1 MQLTYLSSAAIL
13 IKDQDSS
20 ILCDPWFID
29 GEYYGSWCHY
39 PPCTVKPEELN
50 NVDGIYITHIHP
62 DHFSPKT
69 LEKMNKQIPIFIHK
83 FHSDFLKRTIENL
96 GFNVIEVEHDKRV
109 NVKKNLNIRI
119 LAADNCDPTL
129 CFKYFGCGIA
139 EKSFGSTTI
148 DTLCAI
154 DNGDEVIV
162 NTNDCPFPIAE
173 NSALKIKNHYKK
185 INFLLLGYSS
195 ATAYPQCFELSNQE
209 LEKSKKEIVQKFLLQ
224 GESYINLF
232 EPDCYMPF
240 AGRYVLGGKKSILDK
255 DRAKIEQEDALEYF
269 QNSSVIQQKLHKG
282 IVLNQNTSFDITTGK
297 LDTKYIP
304 IDNGEKIRYIEN
316 ELSKRKYNYEDD
328 NIPVLN
334 DFLELIPK
342 CYERFESK
350 IKQLRFSS
358 NTKVL
363 IQLPENSILLIN
375 ANGKGF
381 TIIPSNE
388 LNKINEFLM
397 IKTDYRLL
405 LRLLRGPKFAHWNN
419 AEIGSHL
426 EFIRNPNIYERGL
439 FYCLN
444 FFHI

>member
-13 IKDQDSS
+13 IRDQDSS

-29 GEYYGSWCHY
+29 GEYYGSWYIY
-39 PPCTVKPEELN
+39 PPLEIKEN
-50 NVDGIYITHIHP
+50 YFDDIDYIYLSHIHP
-62 DHFSPKT
+62 DHFSRQSFLKLNKNIPVLIHSYASPFLKMNVERIGFEVIELEHNKKT
-69 LEKMNKQIPIFIHK
+69 LLK
-83 FHSDFLKRTIENL
+83 SDVSIN
-96 GFNVIEVEHDKRV
+96 
-109 NVKKNLNIRI
+109 I

-162 NTNDCPFPIAE
+162 NTNDCPFPIAGD
-173 NSALKIKNHYKK
+173 SALKIKNHYEK

-195 ATAYPQCFELSNQE
+195 ATAYPQCFELSNEE

-232 EPDCYMPF
+232 KPDCYMPF

-255 DRAKIEQEDALEYF
+255 DRAKIEQEDALKYF
-269 QNSSVIQQKLHKG
+269 QNSSVIQHKLHKG
-282 IVLNQNTSFDITTGK
+282 IVLNQNTSFDITTGE
-297 LDTKYIP
+297 LDTKYVP
-304 IDNGEKIRYIEN
+304 INKAEKIQYIEN
-316 ELSKRKYNYEDD
+316 ELSKRKYDYEGD

-334 DFLELIPK
+334 NFLELIPK

-363 IQLPENSILLIN
+363 IELPENNILLIN
-375 ANGKGF
+375 TNGEGF
-381 TIIPSNE
+381 TIIPLNE